1 MSSSPPGAR
10 AFETLVEQAVYE
22 NGLRRDANYDTYQV
36 LRREMMPQVTVS
48 IVESGAPRGG
58 VGEPGLPGVTG
69 AVVNAVAALTGVRAR
84 RLPLA
89 NTQLSGA

>member
-1 MSSSPPGAR
+1 
-10 AFETLVEQAVYE
+10 
-22 NGLRRDANYDTYQV
+22 
-36 LRREMMPQVTVS
+36 MMPQVTVS